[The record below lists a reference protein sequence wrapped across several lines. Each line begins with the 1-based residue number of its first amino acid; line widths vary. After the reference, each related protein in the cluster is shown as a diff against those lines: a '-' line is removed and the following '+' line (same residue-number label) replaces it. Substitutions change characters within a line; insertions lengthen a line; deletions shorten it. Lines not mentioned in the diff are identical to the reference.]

1 MTHSLYHICLT
12 NLMKIIIKMLKI
24 LKVKY
29 NLALFKLWI
38 PWKRMCMCLY
48 HMNKFEKKETKQRM
62 QKSHW
67 KSISTKPRWLR
78 WPFLGIYMLH
88 INRRTQNW
96 KPNLLT
102 ILTGKIMPYSIQCKN
117 LLKRACL
124 LLTSFLCLYN
134 QLISVTFY
142 CHILKNTDA
151 WKMWFI
157 K

>member
-1 MTHSLYHICLT
+1 
-12 NLMKIIIKMLKI
+12 
-24 LKVKY
+24 
-29 NLALFKLWI
+29 
-38 PWKRMCMCLY
+38 MCVCLY

-62 QKSHW
+62 QKSLTENLLQQNRGY
-67 KSISTKPRWLR
+67 SVG
-78 WPFLGIYMLH
+78 PFIYMLH
-88 INRRTQNW
+88 INRTQNW
-96 KPNLLT
+96 KPNLLM
-102 ILTGKIMPYSIQCKN
+102 ILTGKIMSYSIQCKN

-134 QLISVTFY
+134 QLISITFY